1 MCLAEILAKVE
12 IKDMKVRLYT
22 DIYIGGGG
30 STEIVK
36 FMSEEYDITSIPK
49 PLLLTNYTK
58 CTISEDLIKVYL

>member
-1 MCLAEILAKVE
+1 
-12 IKDMKVRLYT
+12 MKVRLYT